1 MSFRNFES
9 ETNLWTG
16 NIPADGTEV
25 GKTPDQTLEQKG
37 TDQKEAQKF
46 DPKEYETQKV
56 EANKRLTD
64 LAKRDPESLPARLDQ
79 SRSENLDK
87 TLSESLAATA

>member
-1 MSFRNFES
+1 MSFKSFES

-16 NIPADGTEV
+16 SDPVDGTEV
-25 GKTPDQTLEQKG
+25 GKTPDQTLEQKWA
-37 TDQKEAQKF
+37 DQEEAQKF

-56 EANKRLTD
+56 ESNKRLIK
-64 LAKRDPESLPARLDQ
+64 LAKKDPESLPARLDQ

-87 TLSESLAATA
+87 TLSESLAATV